1 MYHEN
6 ATMKGHPPDVLMSLD
21 WYRSSTKE
29 ETRVDGY
36 QLVIFDPTLHTI
48 PQAREAY
55 ISPLTLNMS

>member
-1 MYHEN
+1 
-6 ATMKGHPPDVLMSLD
+6 MKGHPPDVLMSLD